1 MIKRLLNLSKAVLK
15 RAPGVARLIRQRDGA
30 IAALEEYRREYA
42 EVLVSLSTKLRA
54 AVIDDTDAIRE
65 RDYAIAELDQYLKDD
80 ELRDRVPA
88 KLHAALVERDA
99 YLKQRD
105 QAYREL
111 DDVVQERNH
120 LKGELERLRRELGR

>member
-1 MIKRLLNLSKAVLK
+1 MIKRLLNLSKAVFK
-15 RAPGVARLIRQRDGA
+15 RAPGVTRLIRQRDDA
-30 IAALEEYRREYA
+30 IADLNH
-42 EVLVSLSTKLRA
+42 
-54 AVIDDTDAIRE
+54 
-65 RDYAIAELDQYLKDD
+65 YLKED

-111 DDVVQERNH
+111 DDVVTERNR
-120 LKGELERLRRELGR
+120 LKGELERRRTNPGSLTWPVDRGRLTPKNERSE